1 MRAAALADAL
11 DRAALLADDDAHRL
25 VRQHE
30 VRLGLP
36 LLAAALA
43 AALGVHR
50 RVMVVRVVV
59 RVRVVVQ
66 LRRRHRMAVLRG
78 VGVVGVGM
86 RGGAVGVWVVVRRGV
101 CMGMGVG
108 DGMGGRIV
116 VWHVVVRAGGAVH
129 QPRVRA
135 LRAQRRVRQRDLV
148 RAVVPVLRHLGRD
161 QRHRAQLALAAAADV
176 DHALAKAGGL
186 VDVGHRDLRV
196 RVLHEGV
203 DGGATLADDAAAQ
216 AVGHHH
222 RALHIGVLALATLP
236 SLA

>member
-78 VGVVGVGM
+78 VGVVGVG
-86 RGGAVGVWVVVRRGV
+86 VWVVVRCGV
-101 CMGMGVG
+101 CMGVGVG
-108 DGMGGRIV
+108 DGVGGRIV